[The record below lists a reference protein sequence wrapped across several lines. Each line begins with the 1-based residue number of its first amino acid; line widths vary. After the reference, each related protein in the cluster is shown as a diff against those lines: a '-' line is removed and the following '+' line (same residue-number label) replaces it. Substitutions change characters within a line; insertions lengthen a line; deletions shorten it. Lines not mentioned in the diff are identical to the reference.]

1 MLAQREEEWYR
12 IQEEEEAVAELEIAA
27 EVESRLQEE
36 DIRVSGTLVLVWSC
50 ALTCQA
56 EE

>member
-12 IQEEEEAVAELEIAA
+12 IQEEEEAAAELEVAA

-36 DIRVSGTLVLVWSC
+36 DIQVSRTPAPVWSC
-50 ALTCQA
+50 VLTCQA
-56 EE
+56 G

>member
-36 DIRVSGTLVLVWSC
+36 DIRVSGTLALV
-50 ALTCQA
+50 
-56 EE
+56 